1 MIKYVFNIEDYWKVI
16 VYYNIDYNLFNNIYK
31 YLKSIGINDKYINRI
46 YNRMS
51 KYKTKAI
58 TISNINKYIS
68 VVLFNTH
75 KTYYDYINS
84 IIHEAEHIKQN
95 MLYKYNVDDIGEPP
109 AYTVGYV
116 AMKMIMTFNRYNI

>member
-31 YLKSIGINDKYINRI
+31 DLKYIGIKDRYINII

-51 KYKTKAI
+51 KHKTKAI
-58 TISNINKYIS
+58 TISNVNKYIS

-95 MLYKYNVDDIGEPP
+95 MLYKYNVDDICEPP
-109 AYTVGYV
+109 AYTVGYI
-116 AMKMIMTFNRYNI
+116 AMKMIMIFNRYNI

>member
-1 MIKYVFNIEDYWKVI
+1 MQSYFLFRYCFKTLYKVSTFVVSFIRRQIKDYFSI
-16 VYYNIDYNLFNNIYK
+16 NLLN
-31 YLKSIGINDKYINRI
+31 
-46 YNRMS
+46 
-51 KYKTKAI
+51 
-58 TISNINKYIS
+58 NINKYIS

>member
-31 YLKSIGINDKYINRI
+31 DLKSIDINDKYINRI

-58 TISNINKYIS
+58 TISNVNKYIS

-116 AMKMIMTFNRYNI
+116 AMKMIMIFNRYNI

>member
-31 YLKSIGINDKYINRI
+31 DLKSICINDKYINRI

-51 KYKTKAI
+51 KHKTKAI
-58 TISNINKYIS
+58 TISNVNKYIS

>member
-31 YLKSIGINDKYINRI
+31 DLKSIGINDKYINRI

-51 KYKTKAI
+51 KHKTKAI
-58 TISNINKYIS
+58 TISNVNKYIS